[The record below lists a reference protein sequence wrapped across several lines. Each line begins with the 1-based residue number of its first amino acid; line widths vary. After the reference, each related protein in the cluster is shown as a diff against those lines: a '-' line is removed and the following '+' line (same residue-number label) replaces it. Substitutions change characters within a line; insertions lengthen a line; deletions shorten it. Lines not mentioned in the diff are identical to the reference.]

1 MKVTAFIRKTSAK
14 NNVTDLARVYFRVRD
29 IGGVD
34 IKAASELS
42 INPNHWSPERQG
54 YKPRVALVS
63 EEKKNAFDRDI
74 QQITHLITREYSRGV
89 DGNWLKGLIE
99 EYHHPNINARGGN
112 KAEEYLLSYQIQKYV
127 DETPLA
133 FESRKHHLDNL
144 NKVLRYEHFRHE
156 VMHQRGFHLCIDSIT
171 ADDIRDFKFWLQE
184 EHKYVDM
191 YPVFYQNEVR
201 RNVEQ
206 VRSENSMSGSLYR
219 IRTVV
224 KWCIKR
230 GLTRNNPFDQY
241 QIAQPMYGDPFYLT
255 LEERDKVYYADLSG
269 MGASYPVY
277 RDIFMFQCLI
287 GCRVSD
293 LNRLTKANIV
303 DGCVEY
309 IPQKTK
315 LEHAGTVRVP
325 LNQKALDIL
334 ERYKD
339 LEEALLPRF
348 SHFGYNKKIKEILK
362 YVGIDRMVRV
372 LDPKTREDVARP
384 LYEVATTH
392 TARKTF
398 IGNLYKQ
405 VKDPNLI
412 ASMSGHSEGSRAF
425 ARYRK
430 IDDEMKKELVN
441 LLD

>member
-14 NNVTDLARVYFRVRD
+14 NNVTNLARVYFRVRD

-42 INPNHWSPERQG
+42 INPNHWSAEKQG

-63 EEKKNAFDRDI
+63 EEKRMNFDRDI
-74 QQITHLITREYSRGV
+74 QQITHLITKEYHRGV

-112 KAEEYLLSYQIQKYV
+112 KADEYLLSFQIKKYM

-133 FESRKHHLDNL
+133 DESWKHHRDNL
-144 NKVLRYEHFRHE
+144 KKVLRYERFRHE

-171 ADDIRDFKFWLQE
+171 ADDIRDFKFWMQE
-184 EHKYVDM
+184 EYRYVEM
-191 YPVFYQNEVR
+191 YPVFYKDELPRDVTQ
-201 RNVEQ
+201 Q
-206 VRSENSMSGSLYR
+206 RSENSMSGSLYR
-219 IRTVV
+219 IRTVI

-241 QIAQPMYGDPFYLT
+241 QITQPMYGDPFYLT

-269 MGASYPVY
+269 MGATYPVY

-293 LNRLTKANIV
+293 LNKLTKANIV

-334 ERYKD
+334 ERYKE
-339 LEEALLPRF
+339 LEDALIKSYTSIGVKLNHQKAVPLITMLR
-348 SHFGYNKKIKEILK
+348 NKRMIVQENGRK
-362 YVGIDRMVRV
+362 Y
-372 LDPKTREDVARP
+372 
-384 LYEVATTH
+384 
-392 TARKTF
+392 TF
-398 IGNLYKQ
+398 MPDFHY
-405 VKDPNLI
+405 
-412 ASMSGHSEGSRAF
+412 
-425 ARYRK
+425 
-430 IDDEMKKELVN
+430 
-441 LLD
+441 